1 MENENMNNTEIEND
15 DVIVMDNDNV
25 ETGADSKLGI
35 GAYMLLGGAIVAGG
49 ILLVKGAKKA
59 WKKFKDKKEASK
71 AEAESKTDDE
81 NENDNGSKG

>member
-25 ETGADSKLGI
+25 ETGADSKLGT
-35 GAYMLLGGAIVAGG
+35 GVSMLLGAGLVAGG
-49 ILLVKGAKKA
+49 ILLVKSAKKI
-59 WKKFKDKKEASK
+59 WKRFKDKKEASK

-81 NENDNGSKG
+81 NDNGSKG